1 MEPPFPLRLFRHL
14 TSSSLAL
21 TSAICCCK
29 DRTYSCSV
37 LLDKT
42 LQQPS
47 QLSYL
52 LTVLH
57 CRAVSLFLS
66 SLEFFIQSE
75 RSQSLLFYSQVI
87 SNDRQTDSRELRY
100 IQTNVCTS
108 WSRAYTHS
116 KPTRRHSQMQHTFL
130 SPFWQTLLP
139 IDLKVKGGKQ
149 TCCLNSPFPFSWSA
163 LSTPPGLHADSAA
176 TLLPSTPD
184 SLSSNV
190 HATFPR
196 PTIASLYYHT
206 FQALCYSH
214 TQYTPSYLALSSVFS
229 NDQLYQQKMKQHIN
243 SFHNMHNFSTYVSCV

>member
-1 MEPPFPLRLFRHL
+1 MLIVHIQLYLVPSALWLELPADDLTWLPENNKTCRWNPPFPFASSDTTITL

-87 SNDRQTDSRELRY
+87 SNDRQTDSRELCY
-100 IQTNVCTS
+100 IQTKCMHLLKSGIHTQQTNKTS
-108 WSRAYTHS
+108 LTNATHLS
-116 KPTRRHSQMQHTFL
+116 SSFL
-130 SPFWQTLLP
+130 
-139 IDLKVKGGKQ
+139 
-149 TCCLNSPFPFSWSA
+149 
-163 LSTPPGLHADSAA
+163 ADS
-176 TLLPSTPD
+176 TS
-184 SLSSNV
+184 
-190 HATFPR
+190 
-196 PTIASLYYHT
+196 
-206 FQALCYSH
+206 
-214 TQYTPSYLALSSVFS
+214 
-229 NDQLYQQKMKQHIN
+229 
-243 SFHNMHNFSTYVSCV
+243 